1 MSSGSWWWPP
11 NWPAPKRSEH
21 LQKDY
26 ETSTTT
32 NTTRNLEEERLV
44 GRIGVLTKRVE
55 QLEIQFGGLYDSCSD
70 LMGRIKSLE
79 NQMLWHEPVEK
90 NDRIEAMGRA
100 VRSERDANDAGPTAG
115 LKIHMFGDEV
125 ELEEQLQNGKRK
137 ISQYTMKELKQRL
150 KRK

>member
-1 MSSGSWWWPP
+1 MSSSSWWWPP
-11 NWPAPKRSEH
+11 NWPAPKGSEH
-21 LQKDY
+21 LQRDY

-32 NTTRNLEEERLV
+32 NTTKNLEEERLI

-55 QLEIQFGGLYDSCSD
+55 QLETQFHGLYDSCCD

-79 NQMLWHEPVEK
+79 NQMLWNRPVEA
-90 NDRIEAMGRA
+90 IGRA

-125 ELEEQLQNGKRK
+125 ELEEQLRNGKRK
-137 ISQYTMKELKQRL
+137 ISQYAMKELKQRL

>member
-1 MSSGSWWWPP
+1 MSSSSWWWPP
-11 NWPAPKRSEH
+11 NWPAPKGSEH

-55 QLEIQFGGLYDSCSD
+55 QLETQFNGLYDSCCD
-70 LMGRIKSLE
+70 LMGRVKSLE
-79 NQMLWHEPVEK
+79 NQMLWNRPVEA
-90 NDRIEAMGRA
+90 IGRA

-115 LKIHMFGDEV
+115 IKIHMFGDEV
-125 ELEEQLQNGKRK
+125 ELEEQLRNGKKK
-137 ISQYTMKELKQRL
+137 ISQYAMKELKQRL

>member
-1 MSSGSWWWPP
+1 MTPGNWWWPP
-11 NWPAPKRSEH
+11 NWPVPKGREH
-21 LQKDY
+21 LY

-55 QLEIQFGGLYDSCSD
+55 QLETQFHGLYDSCCD

-79 NQMLWHEPVEK
+79 TQMLWHEPVEK
-90 NDRIEAMGRA
+90 NDRIEAIGRA

-125 ELEEQLQNGKRK
+125 ELEEQLRDGKKK
-137 ISQYTMKELKQRL
+137 ISRYAMKELKQRL
-150 KRK
+150 KLK

>member
-1 MSSGSWWWPP
+1 MTPGNWWWPP
-11 NWPAPKRSEH
+11 NWPAPKGSEH

-44 GRIGVLTKRVE
+44 GRIGILTKRVE
-55 QLEIQFGGLYDSCSD
+55 QLETQFHGLYDSCCD

-79 NQMLWHEPVEK
+79 NQMLWNRPVEA
-90 NDRIEAMGRA
+90 IGRA

-125 ELEEQLQNGKRK
+125 ELEEQLRDGKKK
-137 ISQYTMKELKQRL
+137 ISRSCQNPLSNFGHFSL
-150 KRK
+150 